1 MNKLDDM
8 TFSYNAAYAAMCCW
22 EEIAS
27 PVLKGAIVTLKG
39 RLENVRWGRR
49 DGACLVLNFADW
61 SMATVNV
68 VDDPTAKAI
77 RIPLSRYVTVKAR
90 VIDED
95 GTLEAISIWEPG
107 GVPIPLAKLSG
118 DPTERTDP

>member
-1 MNKLDDM
+1 MTIEAITSDDDLRDLR
-8 TFSYNAAYAAMCCW
+8 
-22 EEIAS
+22 E
-27 PVLKGAIVTLKG
+27 GAIVTLKG

-49 DGACLVLNFADW
+49 DRASLVLNFADW

>member
-1 MNKLDDM
+1 MIEPITSDDDLRDLR
-8 TFSYNAAYAAMCCW
+8 
-22 EEIAS
+22 E
-27 PVLKGAIVTLKG
+27 GAIVTLKG
-39 RLENVRWGRR
+39 KLENVRYGEKTWASTSRSRFARGEPCVVI
-49 DGACLVLNFADW
+49 AFADW
-61 SMATVNV
+61 SMLTVNV
-68 VDDPTAKAI
+68 VDESTARAI